1 MHTNGHVLDD
11 VSVATVYA
19 TLDGPALPWPFVH
32 AVHAVDPTVGAYE
45 PAPHAPH
52 DVPLGMVPMGHK
64 HVPGAGSPVTHT
76 ALVQIP
82 AMNAMLLV

>member
-1 MHTNGHVLDD
+1 VLDD

-19 TLDGPALPWPFVH
+19 TLDEPALPWPFVH
-32 AVHAVDPTVGAYE
+32 GVHAVDPTVGAYE
-45 PAPHAPH
+45 PAPHAAH

-64 HVPGAGSPVTHT
+64 HVPGAGSPVTQG

-82 AMNAMLLV
+82 AMNAIWLV